1 MHTKHYVFFIYIT
14 LQEIVQCTRCS
25 QIYRIVGKGLKNMRT
40 YYKNEPILWIL
51 YYFSII
57 IVL

>member
-1 MHTKHYVFFIYIT
+1 M
-14 LQEIVQCTRCS
+14 R
-25 QIYRIVGKGLKNMRT
+25 QIYRIIVGKGLKNMRT